1 VVYTD
6 RSVSPQPA
14 RYLFDWDELLLLI
27 EDRAVVPVVGR
38 ELLLL
43 PPDYGGVALEQYVA
57 NRLAEELQVSLADLS
72 PAPDMNEVAVA
83 YLRDAGV
90 KAETRK
96 RLIQKR
102 VEAITAERSWDPP
115 EPLKQLAAITDFD
128 LFVNTT
134 TDSLLRQALD
144 AVRFDGAGRTKEL
157 AYYTRRT
164 PDDVPPSPRAGGDAF
179 VYQLFGNVASSI
191 DFSVTDEDRIET
203 LHRLQDSRLQPPNL
217 FDELREKNLLF
228 LGCGF
233 PDGLSRILVRTLTN
247 KRLFG
252 STSRNK
258 VADSRATGDSSLSL
272 FLQHCGAE
280 IYVAGSAADF
290 TAQLLEKWQKRA
302 APVSAPASPRQSD
315 SRSAAAPTP
324 SASFIFLSYK
334 REDMARVGR
343 LKDALERAGMEVWF
357 DQQDLTGGDD
367 WDQKIEKGIENCT
380 LFLPVISRSAQT
392 AEGEFRREWTRA
404 LRRAERIP
412 REVPFLIATL
422 IDANTDLRRGDGPT
436 PLLIPE
442 EFWKKQFIQCLDQD
456 PTDAFVQ
463 TVKTQMRQAQL
474 LRSGL

>member
-1 VVYTD
+1 VT
-6 RSVSPQPA
+6 PQPA
-14 RYLFDWDELLLLI
+14 KYLFDWDELLLLI
-27 EDRAVVPVVGR
+27 EDRAVVPVIGR

-43 PPDYGGVALEQYVA
+43 PSDYGGIGLEQYVA
-57 NRLAEELQVSLADLS
+57 NRLAEDLHVARADLS
-72 PAPDMNEVAVA
+72 PAPDINEIAVA

-96 RLIQKR
+96 RQIQKR
-102 VEAITAERSWDPP
+102 IETITAEHSWTPP
-115 EPLKQLAAITDFD
+115 EPLAQLAAITDFD
-128 LFVNTT
+128 LFVSTT
-134 TDSLLRQALD
+134 TDSLLRQAID
-144 AVRFDGAGRTKEL
+144 TVRFDGAARTREL

-164 PDDVPPSPRAGGDAF
+164 PDDVPPAPRPDGGDPY

-233 PDGLSRILVRTLTN
+233 PDGLTRILVRTLTN

-258 VADSRATGDSSLSL
+258 VADSRASGDSSLSL

-280 IYVAGSAADF
+280 IYVAGSAAEF
-290 TAQLLEKWQKRA
+290 TSQLFKKWQERA
-302 APVSAPASPRQSD
+302 GPVSAPAAARTSD
-315 SRSAAAPTP
+315 TRAAATPAP
-324 SASFIFLSYK
+324 SAGFIFLSYK
-334 REDMARVGR
+334 REDQSRVGR

-357 DQQDLTGGDD
+357 DQQNLAGGDD

-422 IDANTDLRRGDGPT
+422 IDANNDLRRGDGSA

-456 PTDAFVQ
+456 STDAFVQ